1 MKSYFLTLGGRQ
13 EGPYSETQI
22 AQMFADGRVAR
33 STPCKTDQMGDWRTV
48 DEYLPMLK
56 YGTELPAAS
65 PSGSVFTTSP
75 PPLLG
80 TNTAITDVNVP
91 FSSVLKM
98 TFKVFA
104 AWLIVIVCFTP
115 IIIVLW
121 FIVFAIIAAFVGH
134 AISLP
139 TSHTP

>member
-1 MKSYFLTLGGRQ
+1 MKSYFLKLGGRQ

-22 AQMFADGRVAR
+22 AQMFADRRVDR

-56 YGTELPAAS
+56 YGTELPATS
-65 PSGSVFTTSP
+65 PSTSVFTTSP
-75 PPLLG
+75 PVFPG
-80 TNTAITDVNVP
+80 TKVAITDVNVS

-115 IIIVLW
+115 VIMLLW
-121 FIVFAIIAAFVGH
+121 FIVLGIIAALVGH
-134 AISLP
+134 HFIAE
-139 TSHTP
+139 

>member
-1 MKSYFLTLGGRQ
+1 MKSYFLKLGGRQ
-13 EGPYSETQI
+13 EGPYSELQI
-22 AQMFADGRVAR
+22 AQMFANRRVDR
-33 STPCKTDQMGDWRTV
+33 STPCKTDQMSDWRTV

-65 PSGSVFTTSP
+65 PSSSVFTTSP
-75 PPLLG
+75 PGLPG
-80 TNTAITDVNVP
+80 TNVAITDVNVP

-115 IIIVLW
+115 VIMLLW
-121 FIVFAIIAAFVGH
+121 FIVFAIIAALVGH
-134 AISLP
+134 SISLP
-139 TSHTP
+139 HNP

>member
-1 MKSYFLTLGGRQ
+1 MKSYFLKLGGRQ

-22 AQMFADGRVAR
+22 AQMFADRRVNR
-33 STPCKTDQMGDWRTV
+33 STQCKTDHLGDWKTV

-65 PSGSVFTTSP
+65 PSSNVFATSP
-75 PPLLG
+75 PALPG
-80 TNTAITDVNVP
+80 TNVAITDVNLP
-91 FSSVLKM
+91 FSSVLKV

-115 IIIVLW
+115 IIMLLW
-121 FIVFAIIAAFVGH
+121 FVVFAILAALVGH
-134 AISLP
+134 SISLP
-139 TSHTP
+139 HKP